1 MTSSSPA
8 RHFEADA
15 ETRARHLD
23 TWKSWLRI
31 PSVSSASAHR
41 DDVRRAATWLD
52 ERLRDAGLK
61 SRVVE
66 TDRHPIVIAETPP
79 VPDAPVAMVYGHYD
93 VQPPEP
99 LDQWDSPPFEP
110 TERDGNLYAR
120 GATDDKGQVLT
131 HILSVCDAMQSGQP
145 LPLQIKLLIEGE
157 EEVGSES
164 LAQRLQTWKQE
175 LACDCIV
182 ISDSSQYA
190 DGVPAITVGL
200 RGIATYELSVR
211 GPSQDLHS
219 GTFGGSVMNPA
230 IALAKIIASMV
241 DDDGRIQIEGF
252 YDDVREIPPSIREA
266 WAKLPSDEPSFASET
281 GVPKSHGEAG
291 FTTNERRWA
300 RPTFDVNGL
309 ASGHQGEGV
318 KTIIPAEASAKFS
331 FRLVLDQDPV
341 KITAC
346 LRQHLEKVMPDSVR
360 YELHEDH
367 GAAGM
372 AVNPDSPF
380 IEAARVAVRAGFGRE
395 PVLICEGGSIPIVAE
410 MQQTLDC
417 DCLLLG
423 WGLNDDNLHSPNEK
437 FRIADFHRGIA
448 ASSALWQSIG
458 KLRRDASGDWAAGEP
473 TSTI

>member
-15 ETRARHLD
+15 ETRARHLE

-41 DDVRRAATWLD
+41 DDVREAARWLD
-52 ERLRDAGLK
+52 RLFRDSGLQ
-61 SRVVE
+61 SRLVE

-99 LDQWDSPPFEP
+99 LDQWESPPFEP
-110 TERDGNLYAR
+110 TLRDGNLYAR

-131 HILSVCDAMQSGQP
+131 HILAVCDAMQSGKP

-164 LAQRLQTWKQE
+164 LAERLDSWKDK

-200 RGIATYELSVR
+200 RGIATYELSIQ

-230 IALAKIIASMV
+230 IAMAKVLASMV
-241 DDDGRIQIEGF
+241 NDEGRIQIEGF
-252 YDDVREIPPSIREA
+252 YDDVRDIPESIREA
-266 WAKLPSDEPSFASET
+266 WSKLPADEQTFAAET
-281 GVPKSHGEAG
+281 GVPHPHGEAG

-309 ASGHQGEGV
+309 TSGHQGEGV
-318 KTIIPAEASAKFS
+318 KTIIPATAHAKFS
-331 FRLVLDQDPV
+331 FRLVLDQDPS
-341 KITAC
+341 KITDC
-346 LRQHLEKVMPDSVR
+346 LRKHLDRVVPNSVR
-360 YELHEDH
+360 YELVEDH

-380 IEAARVAVRAGFGRE
+380 IEAARVAVRSGFDRD
-395 PVLICEGGSIPIVAE
+395 PVLVCEGGSIPIVAE
-410 MQQTLDC
+410 MQQALDC

-437 FRIADFHRGIA
+437 FRVADFHRGIA
-448 ASSALWQSIG
+448 ASSALWEAIG
-458 KLRRDASGDWAAGEP
+458 QLRHDGDGPWKLP
-473 TSTI
+473 